1 MERVYMVRVSMT
13 PFGKFLDK
21 SVRDSTRKAG
31 TDALRD
37 ANCEAG
43 MVDAAFFANSAQ
55 GAMDISLVEVHD
67 ATALGE
73 IQ

>member
-1 MERVYMVRVSMT
+1 MERVYVVGVSMT

-43 MVDAAFFANSAQ
+43 MIDAKILESRHAFLIQLPCLVDIIN
-55 GAMDISLVEVHD
+55 
-67 ATALGE
+67 
-73 IQ
+73 